1 MGEREDDGVL
11 QAFLGKPKTET
22 RAGLASKRAA
32 ACVTPENHRH
42 SSVANSLS
50 FLVVLPLLLLLLL
63 LLLLRRRRRGWF
75 VSLRSFVGIH
85 VDERG
90 SFSPSLTK

>member
-32 ACVTPENHRH
+32 ACVTPENHRQ